1 MAIAVEELGPNH
13 DAELEDFLDRLGR
26 RSASVLGYHYPFY
39 RDVIAAAGAGQAH
52 YLGARVSGELV
63 GVLPA
68 FAIQSESGT
77 AYSSLPF
84 FGPNAGVLTPAGE
97 QTGGVQAALLSAL
110 LERARR
116 DDALSCSVY
125 TPFLDEDFRPYD
137 AALPAAQIV
146 EKFTQYLDLET
157 TTWSSAI
164 AYDLRKGKR
173 LGVEISKE
181 VSAQRVDQFY
191 ELYRLNC
198 VEYGIPIKPKSCVE
212 LLFGKNNLGKHS
224 DAYFAF
230 RDGEMIGGLLMVW
243 SSLTASYYIPCTLP
257 SARTLQPGTLLIDGA
272 AQEARQR
279 GIRYW
284 NWEASPSR
292 ESGVFQFKKKWGST
306 EGCYRIY
313 VQAFKSAEVLRALG
327 RATIERDFPFYFVY
341 PFDRL

>member
-1 MAIAVEELGPNH
+1 MSIVVEELTANH
-13 DAELEDFLDRLGR
+13 DGELEEFLDRLGAH
-26 RSASVLGYHYPFY
+26 SASVLGYHYPFY
-39 RDVIAAAGAGQAH
+39 RDLIVTAGAGKSC
-52 YLGARVSGELV
+52 YLGARMGGDLI

-68 FAIQSESGT
+68 FRIQSEAGT

-84 FGPNAGVLTPAGE
+84 FGPNAGVLAVTDGRSD
-97 QTGGVQAALLSAL
+97 TVYSAL
-110 LERARR
+110 LEALLACARR

-125 TPFLDEDFRPYD
+125 TPFL
-137 AALPAAQIV
+137 AADLSAYEAAMPTAQVV
-146 EKFTQYLDLET
+146 EKFTQYLDLEA

-173 LGVEISKE
+173 LGVEIAKDVTAE
-181 VSAQRVDQFY
+181 HIDRFY
-191 ELYRLNC
+191 ELYHMNC
-198 VEYGIPIKPKSCVE
+198 VEYGIPIKPKPCVD
-212 LLFGKNNLGKHS
+212 LLFDARNLGKRS

-243 SSLTASYYIPCTLP
+243 SPMTASYYIPCALP
-257 SARTLQPGTLLIDGA
+257 SARTVQPGTLLIDRA
-272 AQEARQR
+272 VQDARQR

-292 ESGVFQFKKKWGST
+292 ESGVFQFKKKWGSI

-313 VQAFKSAEVLRALG
+313 VQAFQPVEVFRRLGKAL
-327 RATIERDFPFYFVY
+327 IEKNFPFYFVY